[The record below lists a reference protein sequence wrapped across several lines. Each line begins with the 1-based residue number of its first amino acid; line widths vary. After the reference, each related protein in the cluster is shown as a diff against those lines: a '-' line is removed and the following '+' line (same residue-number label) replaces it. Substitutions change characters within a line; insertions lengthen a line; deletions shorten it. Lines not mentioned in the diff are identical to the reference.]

1 MKGKSHSGGAR
12 KRRLS
17 FAFICLKMHNN
28 TTLQALKHYIF
39 WPYSALDL
47 LERML
52 NLDPEVRITAEQAL
66 EHPYVATYADV
77 EDEVILKWT

>member
-1 MKGKSHSGGAR
+1 MTPLFCIYLPENAQ
-12 KRRLS
+12 
-17 FAFICLKMHNN
+17 NN

-39 WPYSALDL
+39 WRYSALDL

>member
-1 MKGKSHSGGAR
+1 MQEERENDVSLLH
-12 KRRLS
+12 L
-17 FAFICLKMHNN
+17 FALKNAQNN

-52 NLDPEVRITAEQAL
+52 NLDPEVRIPAEQAL